1 MRRRILPLI
10 EALVVS
16 MMAAVGAVGCL
27 ASAFSLAISNEQP
40 LLAAWVIWAILCA
53 AFSCVRWG
61 SAVLALLAAAGAA
74 WLWHDGSFGT
84 QLLSLLGTIAETY
97 DGGYGFGVPDVL
109 QVPQSAADL
118 PLLVLGMAVIFA
130 VSRTVCRGRSSTLPN
145 LLLLVS
151 LASTLVVTDTVP
163 SENYLFLLLLSVCL
177 LHLTDNLRRE
187 DALQAARLCGAAL
200 LPLALALGVLFYC
213 FPQTQYVN
221 TTQTL
226 RENVLQFASELP
238 ETLRGTGSLLSSLR
252 SHESVDLSSLP
263 TQLQLGVPVA
273 EVTASQSG
281 SVYLRVRDYDVY
293 TGKAWES
300 SDNRQDTLVGSGE
313 ELGTV
318 QISILNRTDEALI
331 PAFPDGQVFL
341 TDGAAESQKG
351 SSTYLL
357 REFSMAANPSEQWLT
372 LPEDTSVRARA
383 LIAQYAI
390 STDSVSNTVQNI
402 AAFVRGSAVYDRSGT
417 VMADGESD
425 FALWFLQQ
433 ADSGYCVHF
442 ATAAAVLLRSA
453 GIPARYVTGYRV
465 EAEAGQTVQVTSN
478 DAHTWV
484 EYYDY
489 RTWGWYVLEATPA
502 SESESTEDSTQPS
515 ETVEPSPTAPQQT
528 EEAQQPAASPAEPGK
543 SNAGGNG
550 RSVLRAVAI
559 ICCCMALLAAA
570 ELQRLIRIAFRRKAQ
585 SRGDN
590 NHRAA
595 ACAREIALLSRLTGK
610 EIPDGITELTQ
621 KALFSQHTLSGKE
634 LRAFAQCIAAYRR
647 MLRKGPWW
655 KKPLYRYVYAEI

>member
-1 MRRRILPLI
+1 MRRRILPLT
-10 EALVVS
+10 EALIVS

-27 ASAFSLAISNEQP
+27 ASAFSLLISREQP
-40 LLAAWVIWAILCA
+40 LLAVWVIWAVLCA

-97 DGGYGFGVPDVL
+97 DGGYGFGVPDIL
-109 QVPQSAADL
+109 QVPQTAADL

-213 FPQTQYVN
+213 FPQAQYVN
-221 TTQTL
+221 TTQSL

-263 TQLQLGVPVA
+263 TQLQLRVPVA

-478 DAHTWV
+478 DAHAWV

-515 ETVEPSPTAPQQT
+515 EAAETSPAAPQQT
-528 EEAQQPAASPAEPGK
+528 EEAQQPAASPTEPGK
-543 SNAGGNG
+543 SDAGGNG

-559 ICCCMALLAAA
+559 ICCCMALLAIA

-585 SRGDN
+585 SRGDS